1 MLSLYYLCVACKMLG
16 LTVDAV
22 PDLRGEH
29 FGPFEH
35 VTKLLLNNGLQ
46 TAETISLVRFGA
58 ILLVWLE

>member
-1 MLSLYYLCVACKMLG
+1 MLG